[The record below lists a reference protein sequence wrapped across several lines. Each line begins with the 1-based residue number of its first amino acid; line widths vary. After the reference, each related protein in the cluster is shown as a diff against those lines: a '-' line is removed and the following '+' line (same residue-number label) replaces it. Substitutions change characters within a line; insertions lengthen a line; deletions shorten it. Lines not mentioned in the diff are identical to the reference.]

1 MLSPI
6 GTTLFR
12 RSRPTWEALRWTTP
26 RSVCERA
33 ASRRSD
39 QDRIVLLERS
49 VLATPVSVN
58 SPFSLVSLTHVTSSL
73 AHSLRNLH
81 MGSIVFLLFLFLQSL
96 ALSVDWPL
104 QLSYPD
110 LESIPRSNVLFE
122 EKSSVDDV
130 DDGLVSFSFL
140 YANSDRCGY
149 TDRFSVIGHGV
160 QLRIT
165 WNTKRDMYTLCSTLK
180 QFVPFLSFQQCNES
194 EGNGMDLLQR
204 IEFSDSAS
212 YSILLIDTNQTIP
225 LSSLFPI
232 PALHDVS
239 LHMVYSSSTVS
250 TVISTCSLQPTR
262 LPLRLQFPERHG
274 YHNTLLL
281 PIEEGMKD
289 ATLLITL
296 PRGVYCDLDELQ
308 EWVEKKQL
316 PPFQSIPSRI
326 DCEAPFRSSHP
337 SLLFFSLSSISS
349 SSVSFSSTS
358 LSSSSSASLSSST
371 PSHLLHI
378 PFHLR
383 TVLPHDT
390 DISDHH
396 KTILLPSIT
405 LLNESYR
412 LPYYSEPIELSIPAG
427 DVENPSAV
435 LVWTIITLAVSTLFL
450 LVELSSSR
458 VCCTNNHQ
466 QYTTPLDSPLNR
478 G

>member
-1 MLSPI
+1 MRSPI
-6 GTTLFR
+6 GTILFR
-12 RSRPTWEALRWTTP
+12 RSLPTWEALRWTKP

-73 AHSLRNLH
+73 PHSLRLLH
-81 MGSIVFLLFLFLQSL
+81 MGSLVFLLFLFLQSH
-96 ALSVDWPL
+96 ALSVDWPF
-104 QLSYPD
+104 QLFYPD
-110 LESIPRSNVLFE
+110 LESIPRGNILFQ
-122 EKSSVDDV
+122 EKSPVDDV

-149 TDRFSVIGHGV
+149 TDRFSVIGHGI

-165 WNTKRDMYTLCSTLK
+165 WNTKRDMRALCSTLK
-180 QFVPFLSFQQCNES
+180 QFSPFLCFQQCNE
-194 EGNGMDLLQR
+194 GGGDGMDLLQR
-204 IEFSDSAS
+204 IDFSDSTS
-212 YSILLIDTNQTIP
+212 YSILLIDTNRTIP

-239 LHMVYSSSTVS
+239 LHMVYSSATVS
-250 TVISTCSLQPTR
+250 TVISTCHLQPTR

-289 ATLLITL
+289 ATILITL

-316 PPFQSIPSRI
+316 PSFQSIPSRI
-326 DCEAPFRSSHP
+326 DCEAPFHSSHP
-337 SLLFFSLSSISS
+337 SLLFFPLSS
-349 SSVSFSSTS
+349 F
-358 LSSSSSASLSSST
+358 SSSSAFFSSS
-371 PSHLLHI
+371 LLHI

-390 DISDHH
+390 NISDHH

-405 LLNESYR
+405 LLNDSHR

-427 DVENPSAV
+427 DLENPSAV
-435 LVWTIITLAVSTLFL
+435 LVWTIITLTVSTLFL
-450 LVELSSSR
+450 LVEFSSSR

-466 QYTTPLDSPLNR
+466 QYTTPLDGPLNR

>member
-1 MLSPI
+1 M
-6 GTTLFR
+6 
-12 RSRPTWEALRWTTP
+12 
-26 RSVCERA
+26 
-33 ASRRSD
+33 
-39 QDRIVLLERS
+39 
-49 VLATPVSVN
+49 N

-81 MGSIVFLLFLFLQSL
+81 MGSLVFLLFLFLQSL

-110 LESIPRSNVLFE
+110 LESIPHGNILFQ
-122 EKSSVDDV
+122 EKSPVDDM

-149 TDRFSVIGHGV
+149 TDRFSVIGHGM
-160 QLRIT
+160 QLQIT
-165 WNTKRDMYTLCSTLK
+165 WNTKRDVHALCSILE
-180 QFVPFLSFQQCNES
+180 QFFPFLSFQQCNEG
-194 EGNGMDLLQR
+194 EGDGMDLLQL

-212 YSILLIDTNQTIP
+212 YSILLVDTNQTIP

-281 PIEEGMKD
+281 PVEEGMKD
-289 ATLLITL
+289 ATLLLTL

-337 SLLFFSLSSISS
+337 SLLLFSLSS
-349 SSVSFSSTS
+349 FP
-358 LSSSSSASLSSST
+358 SSSASSST

-427 DVENPSAV
+427 DLENPSAV
-435 LVWTIITLAVSTLFL
+435 LVWTIITLTVSTLFL
-450 LVELSSSR
+450 LVEFSSSR

>member
-12 RSRPTWEALRWTTP
+12 RSRPTWEALRWTKP

-73 AHSLRNLH
+73 AHSLRLLH

-130 DDGLVSFSFL
+130 ADGLVSFSFL

-160 QLRIT
+160 QLWIT
-165 WNTKRDMYTLCSTLK
+165 WNTKRDVHALCSTLK
-180 QFVPFLSFQQCNES
+180 QFIPFLSFQQCNE
-194 EGNGMDLLQR
+194 GGGDGMDLLQR

-358 LSSSSSASLSSST
+358 LSSSSSASLSSS
-371 PSHLLHI
+371 SLHLLHI

-450 LVELSSSR
+450 LVEFSSSR

-466 QYTTPLDSPLNR
+466 QYTTPLDSSLNR

>member
-1 MLSPI
+1 M
-6 GTTLFR
+6 
-12 RSRPTWEALRWTTP
+12 
-26 RSVCERA
+26 
-33 ASRRSD
+33 
-39 QDRIVLLERS
+39 
-49 VLATPVSVN
+49 N

-73 AHSLRNLH
+73 AHSLRLLH

-130 DDGLVSFSFL
+130 ADGLVSFSFL

-165 WNTKRDMYTLCSTLK
+165 WNTKRDVHALCSTIK
-180 QFVPFLSFQQCNES
+180 QFFPFLSFQQCNE
-194 EGNGMDLLQR
+194 GGGDGMDLLQR

-337 SLLFFSLSSISS
+337 SLLFFSLSS
-349 SSVSFSSTS
+349 
-358 LSSSSSASLSSST
+358 LSSSFASSASLSSS
-371 PSHLLHI
+371 SLHLLHI

-396 KTILLPSIT
+396 KTILLLSIT
-405 LLNESYR
+405 LLNESHR
-412 LPYYSEPIELSIPAG
+412 LPYYTEPIELSIPAG

-450 LVELSSSR
+450 LVEFSSSR

>member
-1 MLSPI
+1 
-6 GTTLFR
+6 
-12 RSRPTWEALRWTTP
+12 
-26 RSVCERA
+26 
-33 ASRRSD
+33 
-39 QDRIVLLERS
+39 
-49 VLATPVSVN
+49 
-58 SPFSLVSLTHVTSSL
+58 
-73 AHSLRNLH
+73 
-81 MGSIVFLLFLFLQSL
+81 
-96 ALSVDWPL
+96 
-104 QLSYPD
+104 
-110 LESIPRSNVLFE
+110 
-122 EKSSVDDV
+122 
-130 DDGLVSFSFL
+130 
-140 YANSDRCGY
+140 
-149 TDRFSVIGHGV
+149 
-160 QLRIT
+160 
-165 WNTKRDMYTLCSTLK
+165 
-180 QFVPFLSFQQCNES
+180 
-194 EGNGMDLLQR
+194 MDLLQR

-337 SLLFFSLSSISS
+337 SLLFFSLSS
-349 SSVSFSSTS
+349 
-358 LSSSSSASLSSST
+358 LSSSFASSASLSSS
-371 PSHLLHI
+371 SLHLLHI

-396 KTILLPSIT
+396 KTILLLSIT
-405 LLNESYR
+405 LLNESHR
-412 LPYYSEPIELSIPAG
+412 LPYYTEPIELSIPAG

-450 LVELSSSR
+450 LVEFSSSR

>member
-12 RSRPTWEALRWTTP
+12 RSRPTWEALRWTKP

-49 VLATPVSVN
+49 VRATPVSVN

-73 AHSLRNLH
+73 PHSLRRLR
-81 MGSIVFLLFLFLQSL
+81 MESLVFLLFLFLQSL
-96 ALSVDWPL
+96 ALSVDGPF
-104 QLSYPD
+104 QLFYPD
-110 LESIPRSNVLFE
+110 LESIPRGDILFE

-160 QLRIT
+160 QLWIT
-165 WNTKRDMYTLCSTLK
+165 WNTKRDVHALCSTLK
-180 QFVPFLSFQQCNES
+180 QFIPFLSFQQCNE
-194 EGNGMDLLQR
+194 GGGDGMDLLQR
-204 IEFSDSAS
+204 IEYSDSAS
-212 YSILLIDTNQTIP
+212 YSILLIDTNRTIP

-281 PIEEGMKD
+281 PVEEGMKD
-289 ATLLITL
+289 ATLLLTL

-349 SSVSFSSTS
+349 SSASSTS

-450 LVELSSSR
+450 LVEFSSSR

>member
-1 MLSPI
+1 M
-6 GTTLFR
+6 
-12 RSRPTWEALRWTTP
+12 
-26 RSVCERA
+26 
-33 ASRRSD
+33 
-39 QDRIVLLERS
+39 
-49 VLATPVSVN
+49 N

-73 AHSLRNLH
+73 AHSLRLLH

-130 DDGLVSFSFL
+130 ADGLVSFSFL

-165 WNTKRDMYTLCSTLK
+165 WNTKRDVHALCSTIK
-180 QFVPFLSFQQCNES
+180 QFFPFLSFQQCNE
-194 EGNGMDLLQR
+194 GGGDGMDLLQR

-337 SLLFFSLSSISS
+337 SLLFFSLSSLSS
-349 SSVSFSSTS
+349 SSA
-358 LSSSSSASLSSST
+358 SSASLSSS
-371 PSHLLHI
+371 SLHLLHI

-396 KTILLPSIT
+396 KTILLLSIT
-405 LLNESYR
+405 LLNESHR
-412 LPYYSEPIELSIPAG
+412 LPYYTEPIELSIPAG

-450 LVELSSSR
+450 LVEFSSSR

>member
-73 AHSLRNLH
+73 PHSLHLLRMESL
-81 MGSIVFLLFLFLQSL
+81 VFLLFLFLQSL
-96 ALSVDWPL
+96 ALSVDWPF
-104 QLSYPD
+104 QLFYPD
-110 LESIPRSNVLFE
+110 LESIYCGDFLFE
-122 EKSSVDDV
+122 EKSPVDDV
-130 DDGLVSFSFL
+130 ADGLVSFSFL
-140 YANSDRCGY
+140 YVNSDRCGY

-165 WNTKRDMYTLCSTLK
+165 WNTKRDVHALCSTIK
-180 QFVPFLSFQQCNES
+180 QFFPFLSFQQCNE
-194 EGNGMDLLQR
+194 GGGDGMDLLQR

-358 LSSSSSASLSSST
+358 LSSSSSASLSSS
-371 PSHLLHI
+371 SSLLHI

-405 LLNESYR
+405 LLNESHR

-427 DVENPSAV
+427 DVENPSVV
-435 LVWTIITLAVSTLFL
+435 LAWTIITLAVSTLFL
-450 LVELSSSR
+450 LAEFSSSR